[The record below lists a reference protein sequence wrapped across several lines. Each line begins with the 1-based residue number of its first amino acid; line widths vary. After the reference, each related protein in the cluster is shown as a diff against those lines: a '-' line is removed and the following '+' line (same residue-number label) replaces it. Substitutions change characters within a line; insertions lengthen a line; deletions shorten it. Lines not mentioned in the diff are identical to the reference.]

1 MKPDKI
7 SWVQDSRFDLDAGT
21 QAIAIRP
28 DNYADRFQ
36 AGADASRHGG
46 RAAARAATSPAQVK
60 IRLPL
65 VGGKVE
71 RAIVDG
77 LVEHLD
83 AGSES
88 RRRAPG
94 LIPPGSAE
102 ERRRRS
108 PVRGEPERS
117 DRGHQTRWSTKR
129 SSWRRLRHSNVPSQ
143 WVPYSPTMESPVSQY
158 DFGSGFSQ

>member
-1 MKPDKI
+1 MQFDATQPFDATPDRVMAIYADPATYEQLGQLGKLSAPELVSQSSEGNVVKIALRYRYVGDLPGGASRFVKADKI

-36 AGADASRHGG
+36 AGADATFTAQGDGSRRQVTGE
-46 RAAARAATSPAQVK
+46 VK

-77 LVEHLD
+77 LVEHLQ
-83 AGSES
+83 
-88 RRRAPG
+88 
-94 LIPPGSAE
+94 E
-102 ERRRRS
+102 EAKA
-108 PVRGEPERS
+108 VEALLE
-117 DRGHQTRWSTKR
+117 
-129 SSWRRLRHSNVPSQ
+129 
-143 WVPYSPTMESPVSQY
+143 
-158 DFGSGFSQ
+158 